1 MELYLDIY
9 ETADKGIA
17 SNVVLDDQTVLEM
30 QKKVKDAGYPIATMV
45 TYSNMEN
52 YESVDSF
59 LKECMEGKRGSVVIY
74 EIHNDGGLG
83 RMKFIF
89 DGTDMYVVS
98 TRGIWNADNKPG
110 ISYISYTRLKEW
122 KYTEKGWFCY
132 ELCVPEPPEVSEI
145 MDGSCLIRIKPMTG
159 EQCEMSERCVR
170 GLGYQG
176 QNLLCSNW
184 NVENMSELDYNGMFE
199 YLYGMKYGEK
209 FNSEDYPNGI
219 PKEEFESLIMEYLP
233 ITAEQIREYAVFD
246 EENQTYLWA
255 RLGCF
260 NYAPTFFG
268 TSLPEVVDIKENQ
281 DGTVTLTVEAVCDM
295 VICDDAVITHELTV
309 RFAEDEVVITT
320 HLNTRHYHNHIVW
333 NSVSMADGR
342 KYHSN
347 AKSYYTEI
355 RKISDELCRKY
366 GLSIIESDQKKS
378 IPYVQWKAEQEGKP
392 TWRSAIRLDIRES
405 VQESYSWSQFLKE
418 MEKRGYTWKLNRKY
432 IALKAPGM
440 ERYIRLRSLG
450 KNYSEEEIRG
460 QILQPKVKRI
470 YQKPVQIHPKKK
482 LTGIQAL

>member
-1 MELYLDIY
+1 MVIKKSILLVMAFLIGCFVCACEKEDSITGEPLVEDTEEASSTEETKSAEEEAAEQWAKGYGLPVDENESKEAEADCKKMMGLYSDIY
-9 ETADKGIA
+9 EHADKGKA
-17 SNVVLDDQTVLEM
+17 SNVVLSDETILEI
-30 QKKVKDAGYPIATMV
+30 QNIVIESGCPVTTAVKYA
-45 TYSNMEN
+45 NMGNFEA
-52 YESVDSF
+52 VDGF
-59 LKECMEGKRGSVVIY
+59 LTECMEGKSGFVIIY
-74 EIHNDGGLG
+74 DVNYDGGIG
-83 RMKFIF
+83 RLKFIY

-145 MDGSCLIRIKPMTG
+145 MDGSCLIRIKPMTE

-170 GLGYQG
+170 WLGYQG

-233 ITAEQIREYAVFD
+233 ITAERIREYAVFD

-309 RFAEDEVVITT
+309 RFAEDGSFQYLGNEI
-320 HLNTRHYHNHIVW
+320 LNDGIMHIP
-333 NSVSMADGR
+333 DYQYR
-342 KYHSN
+342 
-347 AKSYYTEI
+347 I
-355 RKISDELCRKY
+355 
-366 GLSIIESDQKKS
+366 
-378 IPYVQWKAEQEGKP
+378 
-392 TWRSAIRLDIRES
+392 
-405 VQESYSWSQFLKE
+405 KE
-418 MEKRGYTWKLNRKY
+418 
-432 IALKAPGM
+432 
-440 ERYIRLRSLG
+440 
-450 KNYSEEEIRG
+450 
-460 QILQPKVKRI
+460 
-470 YQKPVQIHPKKK
+470 
-482 LTGIQAL
+482 